1 MLAAVTLAAP
11 LHAQDAKLVIAVL
24 PFENTGSYGQDKENF
39 EALEVGIP
47 KILGGALAAHPGA
60 RVADPGAVRQALD
73 RQQLGAA
80 RRIDAASATQVAKAA
95 GARYAVTGSFA
106 DFYGKFRVNVRL
118 VDAQTGEILTVV
130 SNDDPKLQDRAQL
143 AAILELVGERVIA
156 AMGLPPYPAA
166 TAAPRPSDPTRG
178 ADHKIARYFR
188 LNRGKRAG
196 LDQGMSLV
204 NMRALAVLLILLPL
218 ASCGLFASKEI
229 RTLRKSPDP
238 FRRQHMFSAGTP
250 WRPSLP

>member
-1 MLAAVTLAAP
+1 VKGAAMRWSMRRSTMLAAVTLAAP

-47 KILGGALAAHPGA
+47 EILGGTLAAHPGA
-60 RVADPGAVRQALD
+60 RVADPDAVRRALD

-106 DFYGKFRVNVRL
+106 DFYGKFRINVRL
-118 VDAQTGEILTVV
+118 VDAQTGEILKVV

-143 AAILELVGERVIA
+143 ASILELVGERVIA
-156 AMGLPPYPAA
+156 AMGLPPYPAEA
-166 TAAPRPSDPTRG
+166 AARERAVPTEALTAYSRG
-178 ADHKIARYFR
+178 LMFE
-188 LNRGKRAG
+188 NRGDKAKAA
-196 LDQGMSLV
+196 DSYQ
-204 NMRALAVLLILLPL
+204 RALSAYPDYSE
-218 ASCGLFASKEI
+218 AREGLQ
-229 RTLRKSPDP
+229 RVR
-238 FRRQHMFSAGTP
+238 
-250 WRPSLP
+250 